1 MNALPNERWRAVIS
15 RPLETRPFVP
25 ASSEL
30 SVEIGAASVCGKFR
44 SQNTDHYLAMRL
56 GRTQQTLLTTLSATD
71 LPPRF
76 EEYSYAMLVADG
88 VGGHAGARASR
99 MALSALAHLAI
110 QYGKWNVR
118 VDSDTATDILAQST
132 FLYARAHDAV
142 RQASRADARLANMAT
157 SLTALYIAE
166 DSLFFAHVGHSAAF
180 LYRDGVLIQL
190 TASHSTERDRSAS
203 DFTDGIRTIGRR
215 RSPPKIDTEHIRLLT
230 GDRLLLCTDG
240 LSAVVTKERIADAL
254 ASRRAPQEDCDRL
267 MDLAAAER
275 AGDDVTI
282 VLADYTMLRDRTGL
296 PPNDD
301 TDMPSPDTEDEDE

>member
-1 MNALPNERWRAVIS
+1 MSDLPNERWRAAIS

-44 SQNTDHYLAMRL
+44 SQNTDHYLALRL
-56 GRTQQTLLTTLSATD
+56 GRTQHTLLTTLSAAD

-99 MALSALAHLAI
+99 LALSALAHLAI

-180 LYRDGVLIQL
+180 LFRDGVLIQL
-190 TASHSTERDRSAS
+190 TASHPTERDRSAS

-215 RSPPKIDTEHIRLLT
+215 RSPPHIDTEHIRLLT

-282 VLADYTMLRDRTGL
+282 MLADYTMLRDRTGL

-301 TDMPSPDTEDEDE
+301 TDEPSPDTEDEDE

>member
-1 MNALPNERWRAVIS
+1 MSDLHDQQWRAVIS
-15 RPLETRPFVP
+15 RPLETQPFVSP
-25 ASSEL
+25 SSTL
-30 SVEIGAASVCGKFR
+30 SVDVGAGSVCGR
-44 SQNTDHYLAMRL
+44 LHSQNTDHYLAVRF
-56 GRTQQTLLTTLSATD
+56 GRTQQTILTTLGAAD
-71 LPPRF
+71 IPPRF
-76 EEYSYAMLVADG
+76 EEHSYALLVADG
-88 VGGHAGARASR
+88 VGRQAGARASR
-99 MALSALAHLAI
+99 VALSTLAHLAI

-118 VDSDTATDILAQST
+118 VDPDTATDILAQSA

-190 TASHSTERDRSAS
+190 TASRPTERDRSSS